1 MRVCVHLPYW
11 HPRACIHPFI
21 HSFIHAFVQL
31 FIQSFNFHWLTYVH
45 KHANTHAYTHAH
57 ARTRIRTGVHV
68 HAHTHIHTHT
78 RTQARTHTR
87 TRTHTYTQTHRH
99 TDIQTHRHTDTQTH
113 RDTGTQTHRQAHT
126 QTHTHTDTTCKSVHV
141 SLESD
146 GKGVDTPLSLRHT
159 ATHGNTLQH
168 KHPQRHPITPR
179 ICLSKAILAPPPSL
193 SKTSHALFDHTPSPL
208 PPPPRTSTRG
218 ILGARMSEDNRDGVS
233 LLHKST
239 RASGS
244 VAGG

>member
-1 MRVCVHLPYW
+1 MCALALLAPQSIQRM
-11 HPRACIHPFI
+11 
-21 HSFIHAFVQL
+21 HSLVDI
-31 FIQSFNFHWLTYVH
+31 
-45 KHANTHAYTHAH
+45 
-57 ARTRIRTGVHV
+57 
-68 HAHTHIHTHT
+68 
-78 RTQARTHTR
+78 RTQARKRTCIR
-87 TRTHTYTQTHRH
+87 TRTHTYTHAHAFVRACTCMHIRMYTRTHAHKHARTHTHTHARTHTHRH
-99 TDIQTHRHTDTQTH
+99 IDIQTHRHTDTQTH
-113 RDTGTQTHRQAHT
+113 RHRHTQTDTHTDTQTHR
-126 QTHTHTDTTCKSVHV
+126 HTDTTCKSVHV
-141 SLESD
+141 SLELD
-146 GKGVDTPLSLRHT
+146 GKGVHTPLSLRHT